1 MIIMLSADSCRLIMK
16 EQPPPL
22 LTQLQEWSENSD
34 EVVIS
39 AITYAELIAGALL
52 TSSQAEHMTLV
63 QEFCERLEDIVP
75 WGRDAVDAYT
85 SIQQAAM
92 EKGHTL
98 NMNDAMVAAHALSLD
113 ATLYNTNARQFS
125 NIPGLTQLVYDSD

>member
-1 MIIMLSADSCRLIMK
+1 MIVMLSADSCRLIMK
-16 EQPPPL
+16 EQPPAL
-22 LTQLQEWSENSD
+22 LAQLQEWSENSD

-52 TSSQAEHMTLV
+52 TSSQTEHMALV

-75 WGRDAVDAYT
+75 WGRDVVDAYT
-85 SIQQAAM
+85 KIQQKAM
-92 EKGHTL
+92 ESGHTL

-113 ATLYNTNARQFS
+113 AALLTVNPRQFEAVDGL
-125 NIPGLTQLVYDSD
+125 NIIDTR